1 MSETR
6 DQILKEAEQQLIEG
20 GYSALN
26 FGDIAETL
34 DITRQTVYHH
44 FGDKHDLAEA
54 ALDHYR
60 REDMRVLN
68 EHARRYAENFPA
80 LFRTV
85 LRGLWSDL
93 SEHDFRGFC
102 ACVEVGTQ
110 ADACPSDL
118 REDADAHQ
126 RETLTLY
133 AELIRNSQEAG
144 TIRSDLGAERLAR
157 EALALQMGIG
167 EMARIIETERQAD
180 PPARDLAEQ
189 WLARIEGS
197 NASSGSSETD
207 A

>member
-6 DQILKEAEQQLIEG
+6 HQILKEAEKQLIEG
-20 GYSALN
+20 GYSRLN

-34 DITRQTVYHH
+34 NVTRQTVYHH

-54 ALDHYR
+54 ALNHYR
-60 REDMRVLN
+60 REDMRFLH
-68 EHARRYAENFPA
+68 EHARRHAKNFPA

-85 LRGLWSDL
+85 LRGLRSDL
-93 SEHDFRGFC
+93 SDHNFRGFC

-110 ADACPSDL
+110 AEVSPSDL

-126 RETLTLY
+126 RETLSLY

-144 TIRSDLGAERLAR
+144 TIRSDLEAERLAR

-167 EMARIIETERQAD
+167 QMMRIIETERPVD
-180 PPARDLAEQ
+180 SSARGLAEQ
-189 WLARIEGS
+189 WLARIEGPD
-197 NASSGSSETD
+197 ASSESSETD